1 MEKDKWIEGVMDT
14 AKQIV
19 EVAPADGLYFQIQ
32 QKLNAKKKV
41 RKEVMWLAAA
51 SIVILASINIK
62 VIYSDLQVEHE
73 MEETALV
80 ASVSDSNQFYFR

>member
-1 MEKDKWIEGVMDT
+1 MEKDKWIEEVMDT
-14 AKQIV
+14 ANQIV

-41 RKEVMWLAAA
+41 RKEVLWLAAA

-73 MEETALV
+73 IEETALV